1 MLLKAGKNVCSQLM
15 NFKRLLEVQLSKQQC
30 ITTNPEEKIFF
41 LNFQMPIDQIQQQ
54 NIVNL
59 CMYIYNSSEV
69 QLSSQHK

>member
-41 LNFQMPIDQIQQQ
+41 FKFSNAHRS
-54 NIVNL
+54 NTTTK
-59 CMYIYNSSEV
+59 Y
-69 QLSSQHK
+69 SQPVYVHLQ